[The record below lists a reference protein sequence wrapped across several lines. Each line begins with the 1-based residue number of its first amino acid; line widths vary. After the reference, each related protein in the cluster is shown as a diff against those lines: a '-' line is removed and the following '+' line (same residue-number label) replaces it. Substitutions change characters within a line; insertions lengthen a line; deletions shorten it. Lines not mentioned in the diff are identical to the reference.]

1 MSNEWYRQMENRI
14 IGSID
19 KEIKKR
25 KERKGEDNVQQKEN

>member
-25 KERKGEDNVQQKEN
+25 KEEEQKKKRGG

>member
-1 MSNEWYRQMENRI
+1 MTNEWYRQMENRI

-25 KERKGEDNVQQKEN
+25 KEEEQKKKRGGDM